1 MSIQTVPPDDR
12 RRGNRRYAASV
23 RTRGQDF
30 RDRQPDEFVEFFLPN
45 SINRK
50 SKNQQPVLSEA
61 EGIQNRLLLLLFFS
75 WSGFFLWRS
84 FLRSRRGSLAFFF
97 LLLNHFWPSRSGFGL
112 SDERFLF
119 NYRSENRKCRQ
130 IG

>member
-30 RDRQPDEFVEFFLPN
+30 RDRQSDEFVEFFLPN

-50 SKNQQPVLSEA
+50 SKNQQRPE
-61 EGIQNRLLLLLFFS
+61 
-75 WSGFFLWRS
+75 
-84 FLRSRRGSLAFFF
+84 RSRRDPKSITSSALF
-97 LLLNHFWPSRSGFGL
+97 LLEWLFPLAQFPSQPARQSPLLL
-112 SDERFLF
+112 S
-119 NYRSENRKCRQ
+119 SP
-130 IG
+130 